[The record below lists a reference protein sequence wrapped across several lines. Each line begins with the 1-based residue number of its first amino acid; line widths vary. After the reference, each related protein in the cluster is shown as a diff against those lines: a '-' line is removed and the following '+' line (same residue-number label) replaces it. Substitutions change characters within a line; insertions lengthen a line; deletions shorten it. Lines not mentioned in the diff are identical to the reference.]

1 MERVILHCDMNNYF
15 ATVEEKFNPSLR
27 RVPFAV
33 CGDPEMRHSIVLA
46 KNALAKQAGVISG
59 ISFRQAKE
67 ICPELEYVKA
77 EYPKYLN
84 ETKRAREIYRK
95 YTDAVIP
102 YGLDEAW
109 LDLTQTDVSM
119 NDGRQIADLIRIE
132 IMYSQ
137 GLSASVGVSDN
148 LIFAKLGSDFR
159 KPNATTV
166 ITKDNYRSIVWPL
179 PVSGLLFVGDKRK
192 KILGSIGIKTI
203 GDLAR
208 ADAHVLR
215 HHLGKVGEDLHRFAN
230 GDDSGFSPES
240 ASVGSIGNTITP
252 PADLRSAEDA
262 SAVLYLVACSVS
274 ARLKKHRLKAYC
286 IRISVKDN
294 RFNTFTRQCTL
305 PCATDDA
312 DTLFNRAYALFAR
325 NYSWADPLR
334 SVGICADRLV
344 FAEFEQLSLPGDGMC
359 AVPDID
365 SRVKKL
371 TERIGKLQV
380 EKTQI
385 KQDW

>member
-1 MERVILHCDMNNYF
+1 M
-15 ATVEEKFNPSLR
+15 T
-27 RVPFAV
+27 
-33 CGDPEMRHSIVLA
+33 
-46 KNALAKQAGVISG
+46 AG
-59 ISFRQAKE
+59 
-67 ICPELEYVKA
+67 
-77 EYPKYLN
+77 
-84 ETKRAREIYRK
+84 
-95 YTDAVIP
+95 
-102 YGLDEAW
+102 
-109 LDLTQTDVSM
+109 
-119 NDGRQIADLIRIE
+119 QIADLIRIE

-179 PVSGLLFVGDKRK
+179 PVSDLLFVGDKRK

-262 SAVLYLVACSVS
+262 SAVLYLVALLSFR
-274 ARLKKHRLKAYC
+274 AAEKAPAEG
-286 IRISVKDN
+286 ILHQNFLVKDN

-325 NYSWADPLR
+325 NYSWADPFDPWGSARTGWFLP
-334 SVGICADRLV
+334 
-344 FAEFEQLSLPGDGMC
+344 EFEQLSLPGDGMC

-365 SRVKKL
+365 AQVKKL
-371 TERIGKLQV
+371 TERFGKLQV

>member
-179 PVSGLLFVGDKRK
+179 PVSDLLFVGDKRK
-192 KILGSIGIKTI
+192 KILGSTALKRSATSRGQTLMFSGITS
-203 GDLAR
+203 AR
-208 ADAHVLR
+208 WAR
-215 HHLGKVGEDLHRFAN
+215 ICTRFAN

-262 SAVLYLVACSVS
+262 SAVLYLVALLSFR
-274 ARLKKHRLKAYC
+274 AAEKAPAEG
-286 IRISVKDN
+286 ISPQN
-294 RFNTFTRQCTL
+294 F
-305 PCATDDA
+305 
-312 DTLFNRAYALFAR
+312 
-325 NYSWADPLR
+325 
-334 SVGICADRLV
+334 G
-344 FAEFEQLSLPGDGMC
+344 
-359 AVPDID
+359 
-365 SRVKKL
+365 
-371 TERIGKLQV
+371 
-380 EKTQI
+380 
-385 KQDW
+385 